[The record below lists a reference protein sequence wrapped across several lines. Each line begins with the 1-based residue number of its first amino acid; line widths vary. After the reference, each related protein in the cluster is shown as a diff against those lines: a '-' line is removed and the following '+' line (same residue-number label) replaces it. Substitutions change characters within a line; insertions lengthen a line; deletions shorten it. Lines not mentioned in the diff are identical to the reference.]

1 MERVPELGR
10 DEDLFP
16 RDTRV
21 LDSLTNFILVLVDE
35 CTVEMTIAILEGVG
49 DRLTNLS
56 RRRLPSTY
64 ADGQGK

>member
-21 LDSLTNFILVLVDE
+21 LDSLANFILVLVDE
-35 CTVEMTIAILEGVG
+35 RTVEMTIAILEGVG
-49 DRLTNLS
+49 DRLTNLPG
-56 RRRLPSTY
+56 RRLPST
-64 ADGQGK
+64 